1 MVRGPREDVDGP
13 FPSLPGAAAGAGAG
27 GAEAL
32 GTTGAALGPHVCPLL
47 SCEFR
52 THPPTWEVTGLPD

>member
-1 MVRGPREDVDGP
+1 MVKGPREDADGP

-32 GTTGAALGPHVCPLL
+32 GTTGAALSPQVCP
-47 SCEFR
+47 
-52 THPPTWEVTGLPD
+52 